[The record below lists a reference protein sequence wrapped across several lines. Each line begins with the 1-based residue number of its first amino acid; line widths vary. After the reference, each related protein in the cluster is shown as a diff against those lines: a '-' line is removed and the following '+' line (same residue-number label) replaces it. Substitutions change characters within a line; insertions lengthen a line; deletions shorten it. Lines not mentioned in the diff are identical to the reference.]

1 MEGKGEIIIYQTEDG
16 RSALDIRLEKETLW
30 LSLNQI
36 SELFNRD
43 KSVISR
49 HLKNIFSESELDS
62 QSTVAF
68 FATVQ
73 KEGKREV
80 IRQVEYF
87 NLDVIIS
94 IGYRVNSKRGTQFRI
109 WATQT
114 LKDHLVKGYTIN
126 EKRLEEQQEK
136 FKELNQTVDFLKITI
151 GKKQLSSTETQGLLE
166 IISSYTRS
174 FILLNQFDSNTLQAE
189 TSEKKLTH
197 EINYAEACNAI
208 AQLKKQ
214 LISTK
219 EASDLFGR
227 QRNESFKGI
236 LHSILQTFGGEC
248 VYPSIEEQAAHLLY
262 FVIKNHPFADG
273 NKRIGAFLFVWFL
286 HLNKHL
292 LRKENELKINDNALV
307 ALALL
312 VAQSDP
318 ANKEL
323 MVKLVINLINES

>member
-1 MEGKGEIIIYQTEDG
+1 MEGKGDIIIYQTEDG
-16 RSALDIRLEKETLW
+16 KSQIEVTMEEETIWLTQDQIGTLFEKNKKTISEHINNIFKEKE
-30 LSLNQI
+30 LSRE
-36 SELFNRD
+36 SVVRKFRTTAKD
-43 KSVISR
+43 GKSYNYNV
-49 HLKNIFSESELDS
+49 
-62 QSTVAF
+62 
-68 FATVQ
+68 
-73 KEGKREV
+73 
-80 IRQVEYF
+80 F
-87 NLDVIIS
+87 NLDVVIS
-94 IGYRVNSKRGTQFRI
+94 VGYRVKSKRGTQFRI

-126 EKRLEEQQEK
+126 EKRLQEQQEK
-136 FKELNQTVDFLKITI
+136 LEELNQTVDFLRTTI
-151 GKKQLSSTETQGLLE
+151 GQKSLSPTETQGLLE
-166 IISSYTRS
+166 IISNYTRS
-174 FILLNQFDSNTLQAE
+174 FILLNQFDSNTLQTE

-197 EINYAEACNAI
+197 EINYNEACTVI
-208 AQLKKQ
+208 EQLKEQ
-214 LISTK
+214 LISK
-219 EASDLFGR
+219 REASDLFGR
-227 QRNESFKGI
+227 QRDESFKGI
-236 LHSILQTFGGEC
+236 LNSIVQTFGGEC

-292 LRKENELKINDNALV
+292 LRKENELKINDNTLV

>member
-94 IGYRVNSKRGTQFRI
+94 ICYK
-109 WATQT
+109 
-114 LKDHLVKGYTIN
+114 LLVK
-126 EKRLEEQQEK
+126 L
-136 FKELNQTVDFLKITI
+136 
-151 GKKQLSSTETQGLLE
+151 
-166 IISSYTRS
+166 
-174 FILLNQFDSNTLQAE
+174 
-189 TSEKKLTH
+189 
-197 EINYAEACNAI
+197 
-208 AQLKKQ
+208 
-214 LISTK
+214 
-219 EASDLFGR
+219 
-227 QRNESFKGI
+227 
-236 LHSILQTFGGEC
+236 
-248 VYPSIEEQAAHLLY
+248 
-262 FVIKNHPFADG
+262 
-273 NKRIGAFLFVWFL
+273 
-286 HLNKHL
+286 
-292 LRKENELKINDNALV
+292 
-307 ALALL
+307 
-312 VAQSDP
+312 
-318 ANKEL
+318 
-323 MVKLVINLINES
+323 